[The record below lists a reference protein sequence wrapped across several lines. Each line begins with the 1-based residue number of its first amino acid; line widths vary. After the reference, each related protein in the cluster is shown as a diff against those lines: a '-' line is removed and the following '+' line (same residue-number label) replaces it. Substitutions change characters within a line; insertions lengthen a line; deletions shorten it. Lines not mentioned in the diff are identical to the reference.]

1 MLRVGWN
8 SQRTRST
15 GQHYVHDD
23 TPAQA
28 HRLPGHQPRPAQLS
42 IHHPS
47 IRARSNGS
55 PRLKSSIIFMS
66 GLPYPL
72 LKWVGLIPLRDIGCS
87 FGISILV
94 PHPLWPVKTPRWSSG
109 RWHQLRRERGKD
121 TNCTPRSA
129 TWPGSGSDRV
139 RRRRPRVGLA
149 ASFIL
154 LLPQRRRHS
163 GGMSWWRSLMRFM
176 DGLSCRF
183 QYDVSS
189 QKLRSP
195 ITEGRVLFCYQNVR
209 ERRRRVGVSTAKH
222 SQEPRRGGK
231 VVAYEDTG

>member
-1 MLRVGWN
+1 MH
-8 SQRTRST
+8 
-15 GQHYVHDD
+15 QH
-23 TPAQA
+23 Q
-28 HRLPGHQPRPAQLS
+28 
-42 IHHPS
+42 
-47 IRARSNGS
+47 
-55 PRLKSSIIFMS
+55 
-66 GLPYPL
+66 PYPL

-129 TWPGSGSDRV
+129 TWPGSGNMRV

-209 ERRRRVGVSTAKH
+209 ERRRRVGVHRRPQTA
-222 SQEPRRGGK
+222 E
-231 VVAYEDTG
+231 